1 MYPYLIYLYYQNN
14 SDGMRFVKSVFW
26 LFVIMTIVG
35 AIMKI
40 WQLIQEKDYGTIP
53 KILLLALGIILLPI
67 VIIAMIAISAG
78 KQQGRH

>member
-1 MYPYLIYLYYQNN
+1 MYPYMIYLYYQNN
-14 SDGMRFVKSVFW
+14 SEGMQFVKMMFW
-26 LFVIMTIVG
+26 LFVFVTIV
-35 AIMKI
+35 AAVMRI
-40 WQLIQEKDYGTIP
+40 WPLIQEKDYGTIP